1 MKNKKNH
8 IKGFTL
14 IELLVVVAIIGVL
27 AAVGVTA
34 FSGFTENAKK
44 KTMQTIHAGLVKKMA
59 AEIKKC
65 ELGETSFMNGTTRTG
80 GTYSRPCSTT
90 KSTMAA
96 YTRDGAINTSKDKN
110 PFLTSQYAVY
120 SGSSYYKGRSYI
132 WASGNNTYI
141 RSCWNDGCGTNDLQQ
156 DMIAME

>member
-1 MKNKKNH
+1 MEKKKQN
-8 IKGFTL
+8 KGFTL

-120 SGSSYYKGRSYI
+120 SGSSWYKGRSYI

-141 RSCWNDGCGTNDLQQ
+141 RTCWNDGCGANDRQQ

>member
-1 MKNKKNH
+1 
-8 IKGFTL
+8 
-14 IELLVVVAIIGVL
+14 
-27 AAVGVTA
+27 
-34 FSGFTENAKK
+34 
-44 KTMQTIHAGLVKKMA
+44 MQTIHAGLVKKMA

-65 ELGETSFMNGTTRTG
+65 ELGESTFMNGTTRAG
-80 GTYSRPCSTT
+80 GNYSRPCSTT

-120 SGSSYYKGRSYI
+120 SGSSWYKGRSYI

-141 RSCWNDGCGTNDLQQ
+141 RTCWNDGCGANDRQQ

>member
-34 FSGFTENAKK
+34 FSGFTDNAKK

-65 ELGETSFMNGTTRTG
+65 ELGESTFMNGTTRTG

-120 SGSSYYKGRSYI
+120 SGSSWYKGRSYI

-141 RSCWNDGCGTNDLQQ
+141 RTCWNDGCGANDRQQ

>member
-65 ELGETSFMNGTTRTG
+65 ELGETTFMNGTTRTG
-80 GTYSRPCSTT
+80 SNYSRPCHTS

-141 RSCWNDGCGTNDLQQ
+141 RSCWNDGCGSNDRAQ
-156 DMIAME
+156 DVIAME

>member
-44 KTMQTIHAGLVKKMA
+44 KAMQSSHAALVKKMS

-65 ELGETSFMNGTTRTG
+65 ELGNTTFMNGTTRTG
-80 GTYSRPCSTT
+80 GNYSRPCSTN
-90 KSTMAA
+90 KNTMAV
-96 YTRDGAINTSKDKN
+96 YTRDGAIQTAKDKN

-132 WASGNNTYI
+132 WASGPNTYI
-141 RSCWNDGCGTNDLQQ
+141 RSCWNDGCGSSDRQQ

>member
-65 ELGETSFMNGTTRTG
+65 ELGETTFMNGTTRTG
-80 GTYSRPCSTT
+80 STYSRNCSTT

-120 SGSSYYKGRSYI
+120 SGSSWYKGRSYI

-141 RSCWNDGCGTNDLQQ
+141 RTCWNDGCGANDRQQ

>member
-120 SGSSYYKGRSYI
+120 SGSSWYKGRSYI
-132 WASGNNTYI
+132 WAQGNNTYI
-141 RSCWNDGCGTNDLQQ
+141 RTCWNDGCGTNDRQQ

>member
-1 MKNKKNH
+1 MKKKKH
-8 IKGFTL
+8 LKGFTL

-44 KTMQTIHAGLVKKMA
+44 KTMQSIHANLVKKMA

-65 ELGETSFMNGTTRTG
+65 ELGETSFMNGTTRSG
-80 GTYSRPCSTT
+80 ANYSRPCSTS

-120 SGSSYYKGRSYI
+120 SGSSFYKGRSYI

-141 RSCWNDGCGTNDLQQ
+141 RTCWNDGCGSNDRQQ

>member
-1 MKNKKNH
+1 MKKKKH
-8 IKGFTL
+8 LKGFTL

-44 KTMQTIHAGLVKKMA
+44 KTMQSIHANLVKKMA

-120 SGSSYYKGRSYI
+120 SGSSWYKGRSYI

-141 RSCWNDGCGTNDLQQ
+141 RTCWNDGCGANDRQQ

>member
-1 MKNKKNH
+1 MKKKKH
-8 IKGFTL
+8 LKGFTL

-120 SGSSYYKGRSYI
+120 SGSSWYKGRSYI
-132 WASGNNTYI
+132 WAQGNNTYI
-141 RSCWNDGCGTNDLQQ
+141 RTCWNDGCGTNDRQQ

>member
-65 ELGETSFMNGTTRTG
+65 ELGESTFMNGTTRTG

-120 SGSSYYKGRSYI
+120 SGSSWYKGRSYI
-132 WASGNNTYI
+132 WAQGNNTYI
-141 RSCWNDGCGTNDLQQ
+141 RTCWNDGCGANDRQQ

>member
-65 ELGETSFMNGTTRTG
+65 ELGENTFMDGTTRTG
-80 GTYSRPCSTT
+80 GTYSRPCSTS

-120 SGSSYYKGRSYI
+120 SGSSWYKGRSYI

-141 RSCWNDGCGTNDLQQ
+141 RSCWNDGCGSNDRQQ